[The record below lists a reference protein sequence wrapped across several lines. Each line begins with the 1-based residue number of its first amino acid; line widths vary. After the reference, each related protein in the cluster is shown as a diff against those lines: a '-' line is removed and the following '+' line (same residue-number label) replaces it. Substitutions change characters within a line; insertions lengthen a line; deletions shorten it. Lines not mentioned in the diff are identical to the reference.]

1 MQRRKFLNLTAL
13 ASLAV
18 LSSSAL
24 SAKDFR
30 VSKPNVWTAHTV
42 DEAITNMYGDI
53 SPLHEGLN
61 LKVPASASN
70 GKSVPIE
77 VSSDIEAKSLT
88 IFQNAN
94 PEATV
99 IAFTLHKNSVID
111 YSIKIKMQKGPR
123 VVTAILE
130 GTDGKFYIATQN
142 VVVAD
147 GGCEG

>member
-1 MQRRKFLNLTAL
+1 MKRRQFI
-13 ASLAV
+13 SL
-18 LSSSAL
+18 SAL
-24 SAKDFR
+24 VGVATVLPVSLQAEDFR
-30 VSKPNVWTAHTV
+30 ASKPDVWSAHTV
-42 DEAITNMYGDI
+42 DDAIKNMYGNI
-53 SPLHEGLN
+53 SPIHEGLN

-70 GKSVPIE
+70 GKTVPIE
-77 VSSDIEAKSLT
+77 VSSNLEAKSLT

-94 PEATV
+94 PEAAV
-99 IAFTLHKNSVID
+99 MAFTVHKNSVID

-130 GTDGKFYIATQN
+130 GTDGKFYMATQD